1 MSKNSNLESHKNE
14 TKIIKLIFAFFSI
27 SLLLFGGNTLMITY
41 GQPQQHIPP
50 QANQQAQQQE
60 DQQDLLGKLQ
70 QLQRVQKASELGSEE
85 AEDEI
90 TENAT
95 RSSENAT
102 DIFTYATEIP
112 SIKDMRKIQIAT
124 PPGSKL
130 RAEVLGPG
138 ALGTPLAA
146 AIGNST
152 SNGNL
157 TSIANLT
164 FANLSSIANL
174 KPFGNMTGAIANMT
188 ASINA
193 LNPTTTDPVNDSAGS
208 WSGCHTGLWG
218 RVHPEWVPVRPTRDS
233 LPWTDPVNVTGSVT
247 YSRVLVNYE
256 EFPFSHHSHDR
267 TFHMALDPQ
276 YINLDST
283 RQHDEIGSLETEW
296 EIGHSKTGVTDRF
309 PKEFWPWE
317 GDRVWEMG
325 RWVIDCGHFSTSI
338 IGYTPPPDSQPIYY
352 HHNYKTEI
360 HPPFITAFTRIEPF
374 QFPGDTNPSIAAVT
388 YIWVHGRGGNHDT
401 PVGGQNYEFDIP
413 MPPRSPI
420 VTVGPLRYVDAGHL
434 GGDPPILTGKP
445 AENKA
450 HVVVPLLNVPASPD
464 LRYGAIVASKWLPI
478 VTHPSQAFRTLKVT
492 FDYIHVNEDH
502 DIGSGEWKN
511 LWVGVNGKWIE
522 LSGPN
527 GHYGLNDADNGDTFT
542 FPAGSK
548 TVTVIVP
555 ENGELKMI
563 STGWESDQD
572 SCYLPT
578 SAECTPGTLADVNN
592 PIGHVRSITNCSRN
606 FDAGGGEH
614 IAVSLPYQKGD
625 DETDGDYFLYYHI
638 DELNRTTGTTGPCST
653 PIVSVPNVVG
663 LTKDN
668 ANQTIINSGLTPNF
682 TGIGETV
689 DLQNPHKGTLV
700 EPKHT
705 VTMHLKE
712 HCPHC

>member
-1 MSKNSNLESHKNE
+1 M
-14 TKIIKLIFAFFSI
+14 
-27 SLLLFGGNTLMITY
+27 LLFGGNILTISY
-41 GQPQQHIPP
+41 SQPRPLQSP
-50 QANQQAQQQE
+50 QTNQQAKQQE
-60 DQQDLLGKLQ
+60 VRQDLLGKLQ

-85 AEDEI
+85 EESET

-95 RSSENAT
+95 GASENAT
-102 DIFTYATEIP
+102 DIFTYPTEVP
-112 SIKDMRKIQIAT
+112 SIKDLRKIQIET

-138 ALGTPLAA
+138 VLGTPLAA

-164 FANLSSIANL
+164 FANLPSIANL

-188 ASINA
+188 VSINA
-193 LNPTTTDPVNDSAGS
+193 LNPNTTDPVNDSAGT
-208 WSGCHTGLWG
+208 WSGCHTGLLG
-218 RVHPEWVPVRPTRDS
+218 RVNPEWVPVRPTRHS
-233 LPWTDPVNVTGSVT
+233 LPWTDPVTAEGTVA

-256 EFPFSHHSHDR
+256 EYPFSHHSHDR
-267 TFHMALDPQ
+267 TFHMILDPQ
-276 YINLDST
+276 YFNLDST
-283 RQHDEIGSLETEW
+283 RQHDEIGNMETEW
-296 EIGHSKTGVTDRF
+296 EIGHSKTGVTDRY

-325 RWVIDCGHFSTSI
+325 RWVIDCAHFGTSV

-374 QFPGDTNPSIAAVT
+374 PFPGDNNPSIAAVT
-388 YIWVHGRGGNHDT
+388 YIWIHGRGGNHDT
-401 PVGGQNYEFDIP
+401 PVGGQNYQFDIP

-478 VTHPSQAFRTLKVT
+478 VTPPSHAFRTLKVT
-492 FDYIHVNEDH
+492 FDYIHVNKDH
-502 DIGSGEWKN
+502 DLGSAEWKN

-522 LSGPN
+522 LSGPH
-527 GHYGLNDADNGDTFT
+527 GHYGLDSGVDNGDTFQ
-542 FPAGSK
+542 FPPGSK

-555 ENGELKMI
+555 ENGELKII

-606 FDAGGGEH
+606 FDAGGGVR
-614 IAVSLPYQKGD
+614 IAVSLPYQRGD

-638 DELNRTTGTTGPCST
+638 DQLTGTTGPCST
-653 PIVSVPNVVG
+653 TAKVLVPYVIGQTEN
-663 LTKDN
+663 N
-668 ANQTIINSGLTPNF
+668 ANQTITNLGLTPKF
-682 TGIGETV
+682 TNPLGETV
-689 DLQNPHKGTLV
+689 DLQNPHNGTSV
-700 EPKHT
+700 DPKT
-705 VTMHLKE
+705 IVTMHLKE
-712 HCPHC
+712 HCHHC